1 MEKYILSLIISLLV
15 GVSALNFDSVVPINE
30 TIPRGY
36 DLKLM
41 YTYVNSG
48 YRENVSTPPISPIT
62 YKYEKTID
70 LLRTTAEYYEKEVGK
85 VSENVDNFLNT
96 KLSDVEEKCLNL
108 NDTVGWLN
116 FQMNYTAYR
125 QEAKNLQAFLV
136 SPPKEPE
143 NTFEAVIRS
152 TNYIIRMG
160 HFIKSFQ
167 FCLEEKYR
175 LTEEDVMGVMHIIL
189 RQVIKNIFLAGKVN
203 LDKDYRESSQSSKC
217 LEVFYPMRSSN
228 YLFDSLMD
236 NFNAPFESCYSQKE
250 FEKCAHHLLKN
261 CEPEL
266 AAILRMSW
274 CPADFG
280 CYN

>member
-1 MEKYILSLIISLLV
+1 MFLLLTKKCLLLLIISLLV
-15 GVSALNFDSVVPINE
+15 GVSALNFDSVVPMNE
-30 TIPRGY
+30 TIPHGY

-41 YTYVNSG
+41 YRN
-48 YRENVSTPPISPIT
+48 RENVSAQPISPIT
-62 YKYEKTID
+62 YKYDKTID
-70 LLRTTAEYYEKEVGK
+70 LLRTTAEYYEKEVPK

-96 KLSDVEEKCLNL
+96 KLTDVSEKCLNL
-108 NDTVGWLN
+108 NDTIGWLN
-116 FQMNYTAYR
+116 FQMNYTAFQ

-136 SPPKEPE
+136 SPPKEPD

-152 TNYIIRMG
+152 TNFIIRMG

-167 FCLEEKYR
+167 FCLENEKQ
-175 LTEEDVMGVMHIIL
+175 LTEDDVMGVMHIIL
-189 RQVIKNIFLAGKVN
+189 RQVIKNVFLAGKVN
-203 LDKDYRESSQSSKC
+203 LDADYRESSQSSKC
-217 LEVFYPMRSSN
+217 LQVFYPMRSSN
-228 YLFDSLMD
+228 YLFDALMD
-236 NFNAPFESCYSQKE
+236 NFNSPFESCYSQKD

-274 CPADFG
+274 CPANYG